1 MRKRAFRSLAVLAV
15 GGAFLLGDC
24 DPTVQATVENG
35 IINTS
40 TAALS
45 SVFQALLN
53 IFSDAV
59 NQDTQAM
66 IQIPGLLG

>member
-1 MRKRAFRSLAVLAV
+1 MRLKALRRWAVITL

-35 IINTS
+35 IINSS
-40 TAALS
+40 TAALG

-53 IFSDAV
+53 LFEESVAA
-59 NQDTQAM
+59 DTQA
-66 IQIPGLLG
+66 